1 MSFISD
7 IVIINSKFMSKQTNK
22 AISKRMNEAEVLL
35 NRLTELHDSWV
46 NRGCDGSEVKK
57 LTAAMMMVLSQTA
70 FPKNPTQND
79 IMEFPTRLLN
89 CNAVWEKFV
98 SLHTDTL
105 LYASDLFRKWVWG
118 LYRHHEKTRMDL
130 WKILGWEKF
139 NTDEE
144 EIKDEEDS

>member
-1 MSFISD
+1 M
-7 IVIINSKFMSKQTNK
+7 N
-22 AISKRMNEAEVLL
+22 KRMNEAEVLL

-46 NRGCDGSEVKK
+46 SHGCDGGEVRK

-98 SLHTDTL
+98 SLHTDIL
-105 LYASDLFRKWVWG
+105 LYAPDLFRRWVWG
-118 LYRHHEKTRMDL
+118 LYRHHRKTAMDL
-130 WKILGWEKF
+130 WKILGWEQF
-139 NTDEE
+139 NADED
-144 EIKDEEDS
+144 EIRDEEDS

>member
-1 MSFISD
+1 M
-7 IVIINSKFMSKQTNK
+7 N
-22 AISKRMNEAEVLL
+22 KRMNEADVLL

-57 LTAAMMMVLSQTA
+57 LTAAMMIVLSQTA

-98 SLHTDTL
+98 SLHTDVL
-105 LYASDLFRKWVWG
+105 LYAPDLFRRWVWG
-118 LYRHHEKTRMDL
+118 LYRHHRKTAMDL
-130 WKILGWEKF
+130 WKILGWEEF
-139 NTDEE
+139 NADDNEVGG
-144 EIKDEEDS
+144 EEDS